1 MQRMHERRSATAD
14 GFDAGP
20 KGTARRGRQTDGSP
34 PPPLTPGNPEDRGRE
49 MLLSSLSCVYL
60 ASRMSPPAPPALLVR
75 ALTILWRPWE
85 KGVLP
90 VPVPIDFEPETTAQQ
105 WSPSSYASTSKAS
118 DGQAAS
124 LARSEGGREH
134 PTRRDCLPSRLLFWL
149 SGGVARCWLGLW
161 RWLLGFCILCLRAF
175 FFLARLDRGRRSKS
189 RWNSAV
195 LSNSSTCTGECEYA
209 RM

>member
-14 GFDAGP
+14 GFDAGQ

-34 PPPLTPGNPEDRGRE
+34 PLPLTPGNPEDRGRE

-105 WSPSSYASTSKAS
+105 RSPSSYASTSKAS
-118 DGQAAS
+118 DAS
-124 LARSEGGREH
+124 QTQPSITIDSDSDEGDHGRCEMH
-134 PTRRDCLPSRLLFWL
+134 AVFIY
-149 SGGVARCWLGLW
+149 LW
-161 RWLLGFCILCLRAF
+161 RPGWLAEEGYLRTEVKCIHYYGVR
-175 FFLARLDRGRRSKS
+175 DGD
-189 RWNSAV
+189 V
-195 LSNSSTCTGECEYA
+195 
-209 RM
+209 